1 MILLLLCFAAGFG
14 AAAFVAW
21 IGHVSF
27 APVKFLPFA
36 LLAFVFTFSTANFF
50 LHEGKIE
57 VAAGA
62 FSLLSLAGGIS
73 GTGLFIPLNA
83 AFSKKK
89 QGVKKKHLTPG
100 SFYCMIH

>member
-1 MILLLLCFAAGFG
+1 M
-14 AAAFVAW
+14 
-21 IGHVSF
+21 SF

-62 FSLLSLAGGIS
+62 FSLLSLAGGIVELAY
-73 GTGLFIPLNA
+73 LF
-83 AFSKKK
+83 
-89 QGVKKKHLTPG
+89 H
-100 SFYCMIH
+100 

>member
-1 MILLLLCFAAGFG
+1 M
-14 AAAFVAW
+14 

-36 LLAFVFTFSTANFF
+36 LLAFVFAFSTANFF

-62 FSLLSLAGGIS
+62 FSLLSLAGGIVELAY
-73 GTGLFIPLNA
+73 LF
-83 AFSKKK
+83 
-89 QGVKKKHLTPG
+89 H
-100 SFYCMIH
+100 